1 MEKSRPR
8 RPDKALYVPKAR
20 RITSDAENGG
30 QENPAA
36 QIASSANN
44 TPVQSR
50 HRNEEGDSLSRVQEH
65 RENVDWKLS
74 KSPAAR
80 KEAKRKDR
88 EPVYIVTGA
97 AENDSLCEAANS
109 LVVNENSL
117 SLGSIESSV
126 SASLIDPTAAVHSVS
141 VSKGSEHVAAYGRSG
156 SHRLGQQHEN
166 RRRESAES
174 KEERDRARRNAQ
186 VKEKCQSRRS
196 GTSTADSKRYGNMH
210 SPSLARLPSSME
222 QVRSDVPSKS
232 LHNSCVHKAQHI
244 DNMTELENTFLFH
257 NTDRA
262 VVISTSDITKDPSGQ
277 LTVCS
282 GNIDRVLLYDKQE
295 NIAEKQLDSCP
306 VVIENVLVLTE
317 GDNGANVCSNEPGC
331 RAADEQSVDL
341 KVCQFESTKGELDSR
356 QTSELLV
363 NRDTA
368 HVRPQDVSKANRKGE
383 IESEHSGSHLNDADM
398 ELEGRCCITNF
409 ESKRDRVD
417 HDVSDIQGTETGS
430 AVASADLLQV
440 IAMAECPQEEVDT
453 AESVPI
459 VLVLSVESAVEI
471 ADCPQ
476 VPAVMHK
483 QEMTTVGSVSS
494 AGPEVTI
501 TECPQGPIVRIKE
514 EVASTERIE
523 ASAQCTKVPAVVIK
537 EEVAST
543 EPVEASAQC
552 TKVSAVVIK
561 EEVASTEPVE
571 ASADCPQVPAVVIKV
586 SAALSKEALATAVPV
601 PAITPAEPLVL
612 MEMVAIVEQVPP
624 VVSTES
630 LPALENTEPVLTG
643 VCANSG
649 IVCSEINTH
658 NTGADCVPEESSAS
672 NSKDGQVRS
681 HCVTSCQ
688 TPDENVSPSGVNA
701 DDDESWDSLFNDD
714 GDCVDSQLLE
724 ELTLGERNQTSPQ
737 ESRFNY
743 YAYEPKESTMDDL
756 ELAHVIEI
764 YDFPADFK
772 TEDLFRAFASY
783 Q

>member
-222 QVRSDVPSKS
+222 Q
-232 LHNSCVHKAQHI
+232 
-244 DNMTELENTFLFH
+244 
-257 NTDRA
+257 
-262 VVISTSDITKDPSGQ
+262 
-277 LTVCS
+277 
-282 GNIDRVLLYDKQE
+282 
-295 NIAEKQLDSCP
+295 
-306 VVIENVLVLTE
+306 
-317 GDNGANVCSNEPGC
+317 
-331 RAADEQSVDL
+331 
-341 KVCQFESTKGELDSR
+341 
-356 QTSELLV
+356 
-363 NRDTA
+363 
-368 HVRPQDVSKANRKGE
+368 
-383 IESEHSGSHLNDADM
+383 
-398 ELEGRCCITNF
+398 
-409 ESKRDRVD
+409 
-417 HDVSDIQGTETGS
+417 
-430 AVASADLLQV
+430 
-440 IAMAECPQEEVDT
+440 
-453 AESVPI
+453 
-459 VLVLSVESAVEI
+459 
-471 ADCPQ
+471 
-476 VPAVMHK
+476 
-483 QEMTTVGSVSS
+483 
-494 AGPEVTI
+494 
-501 TECPQGPIVRIKE
+501 
-514 EVASTERIE
+514 
-523 ASAQCTKVPAVVIK
+523 
-537 EEVAST
+537 
-543 EPVEASAQC
+543 
-552 TKVSAVVIK
+552 
-561 EEVASTEPVE
+561 
-571 ASADCPQVPAVVIKV
+571 
-586 SAALSKEALATAVPV
+586 
-601 PAITPAEPLVL
+601 
-612 MEMVAIVEQVPP
+612 
-624 VVSTES
+624 
-630 LPALENTEPVLTG
+630 
-643 VCANSG
+643 
-649 IVCSEINTH
+649 
-658 NTGADCVPEESSAS
+658 
-672 NSKDGQVRS
+672 
-681 HCVTSCQ
+681 
-688 TPDENVSPSGVNA
+688 
-701 DDDESWDSLFNDD
+701 
-714 GDCVDSQLLE
+714 
-724 ELTLGERNQTSPQ
+724 LTLGERNQTSPQ

-783 Q
+783 QKKGFDVKWVDDTHALGLFSSPITARDALSSKNPLVKVRPLSQATRASRVKARACADSLQPAKDRPETSAVLARRLVISALGVRSTQSKAEREAERKKLQEARERRHLEVKQREDAWEGR